1 MAIEGQIQSLLGSLV
16 SGRCYP
22 VVNRSVDIVSPY
34 ITFQV
39 ITATPEVTLDGP
51 CGTENLRVQI
61 DVWAETFGASKSL
74 ASQVKAAMQTA
85 SFVNVPIMSQD
96 LFEEVTQEHRVSMDY
111 SIWSQ

>member
-1 MAIEGQIQSLLGSLV
+1 MAIEGQIQALLGALV

-22 VVNRSVDIVSPY
+22 IVNTSTDIVSPY

-39 ITATPEVTLDGP
+39 VAATPEVTLSGP
-51 CGTENLRVQI
+51 SGTENMRVQV
-61 DVWAETFGASKSL
+61 DVWAETFGGSKLL

-85 SFVNVPIMSQD
+85 SFVNVPVMSQD
-96 LFEEVTQEHRVSMDY
+96 RYEEVTQEYRVSMDY